1 MRNRDMLTD
10 AFISLGMCIVFILQN
25 KTTQKGLELHL
36 NVEKK
41 LDPVC

>member
-1 MRNRDMLTD
+1 MLTD

-25 KTTQKGLELHL
+25 EKKKRLGIHL
-36 NVEKK
+36 NVEK